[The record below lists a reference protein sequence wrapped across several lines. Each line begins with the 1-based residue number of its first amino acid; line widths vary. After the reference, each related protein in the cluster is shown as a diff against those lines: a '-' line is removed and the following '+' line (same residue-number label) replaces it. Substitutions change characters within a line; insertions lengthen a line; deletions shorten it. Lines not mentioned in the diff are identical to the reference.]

1 MKQSE
6 LEGMGKTTREKDH
19 VEMFVTSSCF
29 FFVLEKI
36 PKEET
41 EEMLLKKT
49 ERNRKRRMQAIKRRE
64 KHKVGTILKI
74 VLQQLML

>member
-1 MKQSE
+1 MEREREVLSLHLSAGCFLSE
-6 LEGMGKTTREKDH
+6 K
-19 VEMFVTSSCF
+19 V
-29 FFVLEKI
+29 

-64 KHKVGTILKI
+64 IHKVGSHRE
-74 VLQQLML
+74 

>member
-1 MKQSE
+1 MRCLTCPYAGWLLSE
-6 LEGMGKTTREKDH
+6 KL
-19 VEMFVTSSCF
+19 
-29 FFVLEKI
+29 

-64 KHKVGTILKI
+64 KHKVTKHL
-74 VLQQLML
+74 